1 MAAVVTN
8 AGRAL
13 AVDLLRGA
21 SASVPTFVGTGA
33 GGASAR
39 VTDTALTAEQG
50 SRMAG
55 SATSTTT
62 ATPFD
67 TFEVNAVF
75 IASAPTTFGEAGL
88 FTQAAAGILFFHAD
102 FPAVTLQPGDEI
114 SISCQVQFQ

>member
-21 SASVPTFVGTGA
+21 STSVPTFVGTGS
-33 GGASAR
+33 GGATVL

-55 SATSTTT
+55 SATCATT

-75 IASAPTTFGEAGL
+75 IASAPTVFGEAGL
-88 FTQAAAGILFFHAD
+88 FTQAVAGILFFHAD
-102 FPAVTLQPGDEI
+102 FSAVTLQPGDEI
-114 SISCQVQFQ
+114 SITCQVQFQ